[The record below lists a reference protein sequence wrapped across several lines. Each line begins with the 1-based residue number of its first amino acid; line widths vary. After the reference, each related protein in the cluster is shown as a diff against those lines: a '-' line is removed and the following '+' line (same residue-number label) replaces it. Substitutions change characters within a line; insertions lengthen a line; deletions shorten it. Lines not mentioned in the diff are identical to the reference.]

1 MDQPKLRILTV
12 GAHPADIFDQSGGT
26 MAHHT
31 KRGDWVGCVVLTHG
45 VRIHD
50 KVISDEMFRRDAV
63 PDADELTR
71 LMAQR
76 GDVKAQ
82 ETVRACKLI
91 GVEDVL
97 FFGADDAV
105 LLPTEDNVRQLARV
119 LRKLR
124 PDVVITHFPKETG
137 GVGNPHAA
145 AGEIVLLA
153 IQLAS
158 GVDPGDRNPPHKVA
172 QIFYFGAG
180 AASVRSGVWGS
191 EGGFTNDVFVDIT
204 DVAHLKVACLDAL
217 ESQGYGGAY
226 ARKRIETNDGAFGNH
241 ARVAYAEGF
250 ISHKSSTHYYLP
262 VSDLDLETARMSDH
276 EVIRR
281 MSKKVDL

>member
-1 MDQPKLRILTV
+1 
-12 GAHPADIFDQSGGT
+12 
-26 MAHHT
+26 MAHHVA
-31 KRGDWVGCVVLTHG
+31 RGDWVGCVVLTHG
-45 VRIHD
+45 VRVHD
-50 KVISDEMFRRDAV
+50 RLISDEMFRRETV

-71 LMAQR
+71 VMAQR

-82 ETVRACKLI
+82 ETVAACGII
-91 GVEDVL
+91 GVKDVF

-105 LLPTEDNVRQLARV
+105 LLPSEANVRQLARLV
-119 LRKLR
+119 RRLK

-137 GVGNPHAA
+137 GIGNPHAA

-153 IQLAS
+153 LQLAA

-172 QIFYFGAG
+172 QVFFFGGG
-180 AASVRSGVWGS
+180 AASVRSGVWGA

-217 ESQGYGGAY
+217 ESQGYGGDY

-250 ISHKSSTHYYLP
+250 ISHKSSTHYVLP
-262 VSDLDLETARMSDH
+262 VSELDLATARMSDH
-276 EVIRR
+276 DVIRR
-281 MSKKVDL
+281 MSQRVDLERVPAAPRRGGNEEGNEVSR